1 MIAKSDVETLL
12 ECFQRIYSTC
22 HVRNQTLGKMAS
34 AVSANQASVLDNLST
49 TKGVTVLNLASR
61 MGVAP
66 STMSLTLDRLERGS
80 FIKRIK
86 DTGDGRRTFVFLTLE
101 GDRIQRG
108 QKMLEPERIAA
119 LLGTLPPGKRKPV
132 VAGLRTLL
140 EAASN
145 LR

>member
-12 ECFQRIYSTC
+12 ECFLRTISTC
-22 HVRNQTLGKMAS
+22 HVPNQTRGKMAS

-66 STMSLTLDRLERGS
+66 STMSLALDQLERGS
-80 FIKRIK
+80 IIKRIK
-86 DTGDGRRTFVFLTLE
+86 DTGDGRRTFVFLA
-101 GDRIQRG
+101 
-108 QKMLEPERIAA
+108 LEPDRIAA
-119 LLGTLPPGKRKPV
+119 LLGTLSLGKRKPA
-132 VAGLRTLL
+132 VASLRTLL
-140 EAASN
+140 EAAPN

>member
-1 MIAKSDVETLL
+1 MIAKSDVETVL

-22 HVRNQTLGKMAS
+22 HVRNQTRGKMAS

-66 STMSLTLDRLERGS
+66 STMSLALDQLERGS
-80 FIKRIK
+80 IIKRIK
-86 DTGDGRRTFVFLTLE
+86 DTGDGRRTFVFLA
-101 GDRIQRG
+101 
-108 QKMLEPERIAA
+108 LEPDRIAA
-119 LLGTLPPGKRKPV
+119 LLGTLSLGKRKPA
-132 VAGLRTLL
+132 VASLRTLL
-140 EAASN
+140 EAAPN

>member
-12 ECFQRIYSTC
+12 ECFLRIDSTC
-22 HVRNQTLGKMAS
+22 HVPNQTRGKMAS

-66 STMSLTLDRLERGS
+66 STMSLALDQLERGS
-80 FIKRIK
+80 IIKRIK
-86 DTGDGRRTFVFLTLE
+86 DTGDGRRTFVFLA
-101 GDRIQRG
+101 
-108 QKMLEPERIAA
+108 LEPDRIAA
-119 LLGTLPPGKRKPV
+119 LLGTLSLGKRKPA
-132 VAGLRTLL
+132 VASLRTLL
-140 EAASN
+140 EAAPN